1 MLHAVYIL
9 SRFLIIFLQM
19 GQYAY
24 DCSSLVSQNIS
35 LPLLCSYGPVVNKLV
50 LLISLLEKVLSN
62 YRDSLVIQLN
72 NCDTAI
78 SAVAQ
83 QAYLAV
89 HYVTLSV
96 IVG

>member
-1 MLHAVYIL
+1 ML
-9 SRFLIIFLQM
+9 M
-19 GQYAY
+19 T
-24 DCSSLVSQNIS
+24 SSLVSQNIS

-78 SAVAQ
+78 
-83 QAYLAV
+83 
-89 HYVTLSV
+89 
-96 IVG
+96 